1 MSLKDPALKMSKSH
15 QDPRSRILLT
25 DTHKDIASKVK
36 LAVTDSLPLISYD
49 PQTRPGISNL
59 IEIIHHVEGGRT
71 SCEDLAREFE
81 SLSKQN
87 FKVLVS
93 DRISSSLLQVRE
105 NFHRILNADA
115 GRYLDAVAA
124 QGAVKA
130 KASAEETMALVRE
143 VVGL

>member
-1 MSLKDPALKMSKSH
+1 MSLKDPAMKMSKSH

-25 DTHKDIASKVK
+25 DTHEEIASKIK
-36 LAVTDSLPLISYD
+36 LAVTDSLPLISYN
-49 PQTRPGISNL
+49 PQNRPGISNL

-71 SCEDLAREFE
+71 TCEDLAREFE

-87 FKVLVS
+87 FKALVS
-93 DRISSSLLQVRE
+93 DRISSSLFRVRE
-105 NFHRILNADA
+105 DYQRILNTDG

-130 KASAEETMALVRE
+130 KASAEETMALVRDA
-143 VVGL
+143 VGL

>member
-15 QDPRSRILLT
+15 QDSRSRILLT
-25 DTHKDIASKVK
+25 DTHDEIASKIK

-49 PQTRPGISNL
+49 PRTRPGISNL
-59 IEIIHHVEGGRT
+59 IELVHHVEGGRT
-71 SCEDLAREFE
+71 TCEDLARDFE

-87 FKVLVS
+87 FKALVA
-93 DRISSSLLQVRE
+93 DRVSSSLVRVRE
-105 NFHRILNADA
+105 EYQRILTADA
-115 GRYLDAVAA
+115 GRYLDTVAA

-143 VVGL
+143 AVGI